1 MVTYFQLQKSDPE
14 EYETGLFQRFEES
27 LQNSR
32 GDTGVGGFRSHTTHL
47 DLFLV
52 ALAYHEQIHLSAGGY
67 QG

>member
-1 MVTYFQLQKSDPE
+1 MKQVFSKDSRKAYGTQEGTQGCV
-14 EYETGLFQRFEES
+14 GL
-27 LQNSR
+27 
-32 GDTGVGGFRSHTTHL
+32 DHTHL